1 MTYCHLIA
9 RRTALLRG
17 AAVLAV
23 ALVSA
28 CADGPA
34 SPDDASQVLAARPG
48 KTGPNSPSSATQLIA
63 TSEHP
68 VIAPADTTVLV
79 ATAVDADGTRRTLN
93 AQWSSLDGGTL
104 RRHNNRQRH
113 AMLFTAPS
121 AGNYRLVAKVPSM
134 HRSDTTVVK
143 VAAPTPAPQVARV
156 VIAPATAAVHPGDT
170 LQLSTHAETAT
181 GDTIPAKVSVTASG
195 GELDGLAWSAAEPG
209 TYTVVAT
216 LDGAALRDTSVVT
229 VQDAPVTPP
238 GGPTPTIPD
247 DATVPDGTAPDSAL
261 PGTPV
266 PDSTVPEATVP
277 ATGVSTG
284 GISAAITRPTVT
296 QGTPAELPRV
306 YLDTRVPTQSGRII
320 QVPAGGNLQTALNSA
335 VRGDVIELA
344 AGATYTG
351 NFTLPAKAGTGW
363 ITIRTRTTLPA
374 PGTRMTPAI
383 AASARLAKLRTPNS
397 MPALQT
403 AGSPQSAYYR
413 VTGVEIISSWTG
425 MTFTLVYLGDP
436 KNVTTSASM
445 LPTDIV
451 LDRVYV
457 HGGTTQSVQR
467 CIALNNRRSAVID
480 SYVTECHIKGGDSQ
494 AIIGWNGPGPFKIV
508 NNYLAGAGE
517 NIMFGGADPKISGLV
532 PSDIEIRRNHITKP
546 LAWKT
551 SNLWSVKNL
560 YESKNSQRVLLED
573 NIFENNWQSAQ
584 VGLAILLKSEN
595 QSGSCTWCTTADY
608 TFRYNT
614 LINSPGGFMITGSQ
628 VTTNGGPS
636 VPARRITIS
645 NMLFQQVAMNSQVG
659 AKRLFQIGPKLTDLV
674 ISHNTAFP
682 EGMMFFLT
690 GAMGSSTHFVLRD
703 NLFGRGSTGLFGN
716 SRLEGTSSINT
727 YAPTATVGANILV
740 GTKTATYPSVNWLA
754 GTSSVVGM
762 VSYSGGNYALSSSS
776 PYYLKGSDGKSPGV
790 DLAGLTSRLAGVK

>member
-1 MTYCHLIA
+1 MTYRHLIA

-17 AAVLAV
+17 VSAAAV
-23 ALVSA
+23 ALLAA
-28 CADGPA
+28 CSDGPTSLDEAPQLA
-34 SPDDASQVLAARPG
+34 STRSGHPRSA
-48 KTGPNSPSSATQLIA
+48 SSATQLIA
-63 TSEHP
+63 TSDHP

-93 AQWSSLDGGTL
+93 AQWTSLDGGKL
-104 RRHNNRQRH
+104 KRHNNRRRH
-113 AMLFTAPS
+113 AMLFTAAS
-121 AGNYRLVAKVPSM
+121 AGSYRLVARVPQM
-134 HRSDTTVVK
+134 GRNDTTVVK
-143 VAAPTPAPQVARV
+143 VAAPAPAPQVARV
-156 VIAPATAAVHPGDT
+156 VLTPATAGIHPGDT

-181 GDTIPAKVSVTASG
+181 GDTVGAKVAVTATG
-195 GELDGLAWSAAEPG
+195 GELDGLSYSASEPG
-209 TYTVVAT
+209 TYTLVAAMV
-216 LDGAALRDTSVVT
+216 GSPLRDTSVVT
-229 VQDAPVTPP
+229 VQPGAITPP
-238 GGPTPTIPD
+238 EEPAP
-247 DATVPDGTAPDSAL
+247 TVPADTSAPDV
-261 PGTPV
+261 TV
-266 PDSTVPEATVP
+266 PDSTVVDTTIPDVTVP
-277 ATGVSTG
+277 SDVSDG

-306 YLDTRVPTQSGRII
+306 LLDTRVPTQSGRII

-374 PGTRMTPAI
+374 PGTRMTPAL
-383 AASARLAKLRTPNS
+383 ASTARLAKLRTPNS

-413 VTGVEIISSWTG
+413 ITGVEIISSWTG

-445 LPTDIV
+445 LSTDIV

-532 PSDIEIRRNHITKP
+532 PSDIEIRGNHITKP
-546 LAWKT
+546 LAWKS

-560 YESKNSQRVLLED
+560 YESKNSQRVLIED

-584 VGLAILLKSEN
+584 TGLAILLKSEN

-608 TFRYNT
+608 TFRYNK

-674 ISHNTAFP
+674 ISHNTAFS

-703 NLFGRGSTGLFGN
+703 NLFARGSTGLFGN

-727 YAPTATVGANILV
+727 YAPTATVGANILI
-740 GTKTATYPSVNWLA
+740 GSKSATYPAVNWLVSTTA
-754 GTSSVVGM
+754 SVGM
-762 VSYSGGNYALSSSS
+762 LSYSGGNYALSSSS
-776 PYYLKGSDGKSPGV
+776 PYYLKGSDGKSPGA
-790 DLAGLTSRLAGVK
+790 DLAGLATRLAKVK